1 MAERRRTMWRKLKK
15 MIDDRST
22 AKKERLRHKNAAL
35 RAQGKE
41 PLKGWGKM
49 VDSGFGGLNKNDTA
63 STGKID
69 NIAFRKHQAE
79 EIGQE
84 NNRSNQ

>member
-1 MAERRRTMWRKLKK
+1 
-15 MIDDRST
+15 
-22 AKKERLRHKNAAL
+22 
-35 RAQGKE
+35 
-41 PLKGWGKM
+41 M

-63 STGKID
+63 SSAKID

>member
-22 AKKERLRHKNAAL
+22 AKKERLRRKNAAL

-41 PLKGWGKM
+41 PLKG
-49 VDSGFGGLNKNDTA
+49 
-63 STGKID
+63 
-69 NIAFRKHQAE
+69 
-79 EIGQE
+79 
-84 NNRSNQ
+84 